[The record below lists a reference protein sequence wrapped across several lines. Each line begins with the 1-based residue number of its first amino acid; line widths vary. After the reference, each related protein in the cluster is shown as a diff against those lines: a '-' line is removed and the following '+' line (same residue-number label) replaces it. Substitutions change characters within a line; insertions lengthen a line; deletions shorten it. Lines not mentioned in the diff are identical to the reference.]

1 MHGEAARDLMNV
13 HDIAEPEVNHG
24 RAKGGPL
31 PDTVLH
37 DLVEAL
43 RHGVKPVVHLH
54 RVAAQPPPPL
64 GKMVRQ
70 APRATTQSSYDSTP
84 WVSRRA
90 RSLPASYQ

>member
-24 RAKGGPL
+24 RGKGGPL

-37 DLVEAL
+37 DLAEAL

-54 RVAAQPPPPL
+54 RVVAQPPL

-84 WVSRRA
+84 WVLRRA